1 MLAITNSI
9 ERRAVRQIFMW
20 LPNYTFWVECVE
32 CLRLTEETNALAT
45 KNMWWR
51 RRWRRWW
58 WWWWAPITKPP
69 RNSKRDKANEKICL
83 TIVCHLIHRSFLS
96 GHQLCVL
103 CVCVAVDWAQRPHAF
118 RIRIF
123 RGRRRCKQQ
132 RKLSLSRIHKST
144 YVVRTYTDT
153 LIPVSST
160 SARIECTSR
169 REQTQNRRKQKR
181 ISNQRKS
188 CGRSIVIALGYIIC
202 VCAREREKPLAGCL
216 CDVRVRSTLVC
227 TIHLVINQ
235 L

>member
-132 RKLSLSRIHKST
+132 RKLSLSRIHKFT
-144 YVVRTYTDT
+144 YVVRTYT

-227 TIHLVINQ
+227 TMHLVINQ

>member
-103 CVCVAVDWAQRPHAF
+103 CVCVWRSIELNGHTLFELEYFVAAGDANNNENS
-118 RIRIF
+118 
-123 RGRRRCKQQ
+123 
-132 RKLSLSRIHKST
+132 LSLAYTNPRTSYVHTHSYRCHQQALKSNARRDENKHKT
-144 YVVRTYTDT
+144 EENKNEYPTREKAAVVR
-153 LIPVSST
+153 L
-160 SARIECTSR
+160 
-169 REQTQNRRKQKR
+169 
-181 ISNQRKS
+181 
-188 CGRSIVIALGYIIC
+188 
-202 VCAREREKPLAGCL
+202 
-216 CDVRVRSTLVC
+216 
-227 TIHLVINQ
+227 
-235 L
+235 